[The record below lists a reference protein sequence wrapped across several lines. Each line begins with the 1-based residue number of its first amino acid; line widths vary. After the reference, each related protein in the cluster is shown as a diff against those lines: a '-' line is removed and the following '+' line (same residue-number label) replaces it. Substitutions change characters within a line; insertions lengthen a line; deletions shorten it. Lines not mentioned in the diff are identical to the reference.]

1 MPQVVKYKIVL
12 GGSLA
17 ELEKKINEDIAK
29 GWQPFGGLTAGS
41 EGWLY
46 QAMVMSK

>member
-12 GGSLA
+12 GGSVS
-17 ELEKKINEDIAK
+17 ELEKRVNDAIAD
-29 GWQPFGGLTAGS
+29 GWQPHGGVTGGQ

-46 QAMVMSK
+46 QAMVKHQ